1 MHGGQI
7 SLPISDGPLRAAAE
21 SPVALT
27 YKRGLAPASQRND
40 PLQFGYLARPWLY
53 NDGNNRPSDRV
64 TNAWRALRCR
74 SPGGCRATF
83 HFPGVHIRCKG
94 LDIGPLLCRD
104 ARNKKP

>member
-64 TNAWRALRCR
+64 TNAWRALRVDHQADVA
-74 SPGGCRATF
+74 P
-83 HFPGVHIRCKG
+83 HFIFQASIFAVRVLISAHFFAETLGIKRP
-94 LDIGPLLCRD
+94 
-104 ARNKKP
+104 